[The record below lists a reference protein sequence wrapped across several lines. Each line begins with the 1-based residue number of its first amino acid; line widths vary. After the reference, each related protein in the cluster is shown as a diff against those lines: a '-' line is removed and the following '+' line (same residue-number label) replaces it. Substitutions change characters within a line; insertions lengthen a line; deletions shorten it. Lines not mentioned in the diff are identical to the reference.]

1 MRKNGKKSKVI
12 AVAAAGALVVLLAS
26 TLVRCAATGGGADQ
40 GSEGIA
46 TEQAQ
51 QAEDGEV
58 RQAEEAEG
66 ASTALA
72 ATEATS
78 WVAEDG
84 SGATLQVT
92 ERSLVERTRDGAVSA
107 LAYSTANESE
117 ADGQAIVALT
127 LEDGSTATL
136 VVTLEEGE
144 PAAIASDAFS
154 AAPSY
159 VARAGD
165 DGPFEVTGLDERYL
179 ELVGGDED
187 GLEAAIG
194 SYAAQRSP
202 QASSA
207 SFDGEVF
214 LDLAS
219 GMVSAT
225 FHLDDNASTIVTVQW
240 ADGAFTVL

>member
-1 MRKNGKKSKVI
+1 MRKNGKRGKVI

-26 TLVRCAATGGGADQ
+26 TIARCAAAGPAGAGQGAGGSAP
-40 GSEGIA
+40 
-46 TEQAQ
+46 EQAQ
-51 QAEDGEV
+51 QQAGPAE
-58 RQAEEAEG
+58 AA
-66 ASTALA
+66 ASTLEA
-72 ATEATS
+72 AAGTS

-92 ERSLVERTRDGAVSA
+92 DRSLVESATDGTVSA
-107 LAYSTANESE
+107 LAYSAADEAE
-117 ADGQAIVALT
+117 ADGQAIVTLT
-127 LEDGSTATL
+127 LEDGSAATL
-136 VVTLEEGE
+136 IVTLEDGE
-144 PAAIASDAFS
+144 PAAVASDAFS

-159 VARAGD
+159 VASEGGG
-165 DGPFEVTGLDERYL
+165 GPFEVTGLDERYL

-187 GLEAAIG
+187 ALRAAIG
-194 SYAAQRSP
+194 AYAARRSP

-214 LDLAS
+214 LDLTS

-240 ADGAFTVL
+240 AGGAFTVL

>member
-1 MRKNGKKSKVI
+1 MRKNGKRGKVI

-26 TLVRCAATGGGADQ
+26 TIERCAAAGPAGAGQGAGGSAP
-40 GSEGIA
+40 
-46 TEQAQ
+46 EQAQ
-51 QAEDGEV
+51 QQAGPAE
-58 RQAEEAEG
+58 AA
-66 ASTALA
+66 ASTLEA
-72 ATEATS
+72 AAGTS

-92 ERSLVERTRDGAVSA
+92 DRSLVESATDGTVSA
-107 LAYSTANESE
+107 LAYSAADEAE
-117 ADGQAIVALT
+117 ADGQAIVTLT
-127 LEDGSTATL
+127 LEDGSAATL
-136 VVTLEEGE
+136 IVTLEDGE
-144 PAAIASDAFS
+144 PAAVASDAFS

-159 VARAGD
+159 VASEGGG
-165 DGPFEVTGLDERYL
+165 GPFEVTGLDERYL

-187 GLEAAIG
+187 ALRAAIG
-194 SYAAQRSP
+194 AYAARRSP

-240 ADGAFTVL
+240 AGGAFTVL

>member
-1 MRKNGKKSKVI
+1 MRKNGKRGKVI

-26 TLVRCAATGGGADQ
+26 TIARCAAAGPAGAGQGAGGSAP
-40 GSEGIA
+40 
-46 TEQAQ
+46 EQAQ
-51 QAEDGEV
+51 QQAGPAE
-58 RQAEEAEG
+58 AA
-66 ASTALA
+66 ASTLEA
-72 ATEATS
+72 AAGTS

-92 ERSLVERTRDGAVSA
+92 DRSLVESATDDTVSA
-107 LAYSTANESE
+107 LAYSAADEAE
-117 ADGQAIVALT
+117 ADGQAIVTLT
-127 LEDGSTATL
+127 LEDGSAAIL
-136 VVTLEEGE
+136 IVTLEDGE
-144 PAAIASDAFS
+144 PAAVASDAFS

-159 VARAGD
+159 VASEGGG
-165 DGPFEVTGLDERYL
+165 GPFEVTGLDERYL

-187 GLEAAIG
+187 ALRAAIG
-194 SYAAQRSP
+194 AYAARRSP

-240 ADGAFTVL
+240 AGGAFTVL

>member
-1 MRKNGKKSKVI
+1 MRKNGKRGKVI

-26 TLVRCAATGGGADQ
+26 TIARGAAAGPAGAGQGAGGSAP
-40 GSEGIA
+40 
-46 TEQAQ
+46 EQAQ
-51 QAEDGEV
+51 QQAGPAE
-58 RQAEEAEG
+58 AA
-66 ASTALA
+66 ASTLEA
-72 ATEATS
+72 AAGTS

-92 ERSLVERTRDGAVSA
+92 DRSLVESATDGTVSA
-107 LAYSTANESE
+107 LAYSAADEAE
-117 ADGQAIVALT
+117 ADGQAIVTLT
-127 LEDGSTATL
+127 LEDGSAATL
-136 VVTLEEGE
+136 IVTLEDGE
-144 PAAIASDAFS
+144 PAAVASDAFS

-159 VARAGD
+159 VASEGGG
-165 DGPFEVTGLDERYL
+165 GPFEVTGLDERYL

-187 GLEAAIG
+187 ALRAAIG
-194 SYAAQRSP
+194 AYAARRSP

-240 ADGAFTVL
+240 AGGAFTVL

>member
-1 MRKNGKKSKVI
+1 MRKNRQRGKVI

-26 TLVRCAATGGGADQ
+26 TIARCAAAGPAGAGQDAGGSAP
-40 GSEGIA
+40 
-46 TEQAQ
+46 EQAQ
-51 QAEDGEV
+51 QQAGPAE
-58 RQAEEAEG
+58 AA
-66 ASTALA
+66 ASTLEA
-72 ATEATS
+72 AAGTS

-84 SGATLQVT
+84 SGATLQVAD
-92 ERSLVERTRDGAVSA
+92 RSLVESAADGTVSA
-107 LAYSTANESE
+107 LAYSAADEAE
-117 ADGQAIVALT
+117 ADGQAIVTLT
-127 LEDGSTATL
+127 LEDGSAATL
-136 VVTLEEGE
+136 IVTLEDGE
-144 PAAIASDAFS
+144 PAAVASDAFS

-159 VARAGD
+159 VASEGGG
-165 DGPFEVTGLDERYL
+165 GPFEVTGLDERYL

-187 GLEAAIG
+187 ALRAAIG
-194 SYAAQRSP
+194 AYAARRSP

-240 ADGAFTVL
+240 AGGAFTVL

>member
-1 MRKNGKKSKVI
+1 MRKNGQRGKVI

-26 TLVRCAATGGGADQ
+26 TIARCAAAGPAGAGQGAGGSAP
-40 GSEGIA
+40 
-46 TEQAQ
+46 EQAQ
-51 QAEDGEV
+51 QQAGPAE
-58 RQAEEAEG
+58 AA
-66 ASTALA
+66 ASTLEA
-72 ATEATS
+72 AAGTS

-92 ERSLVERTRDGAVSA
+92 DRSLVESATDGTVSA
-107 LAYSTANESE
+107 LAYSAADEAE
-117 ADGQAIVALT
+117 ADGQAIVTLT
-127 LEDGSTATL
+127 LEDGSAATL
-136 VVTLEEGE
+136 IVTLEDGE
-144 PAAIASDAFS
+144 PAAVASDAFS

-159 VARAGD
+159 VASEGGG
-165 DGPFEVTGLDERYL
+165 GPFEVTGLDERYL

-187 GLEAAIG
+187 ALRAAIG
-194 SYAAQRSP
+194 AYAARRSP

-240 ADGAFTVL
+240 AGGAFTVL

>member
-1 MRKNGKKSKVI
+1 MRKNGKRGKVI

-26 TLVRCAATGGGADQ
+26 TIARCAAAGPAGAGQGAGGSAP
-40 GSEGIA
+40 
-46 TEQAQ
+46 EQAQ
-51 QAEDGEV
+51 QQAGPAE
-58 RQAEEAEG
+58 AA
-66 ASTALA
+66 ASTLEA
-72 ATEATS
+72 AAGTS

-92 ERSLVERTRDGAVSA
+92 DRSLVESTGDGTVSA
-107 LAYSTANESE
+107 LAYSAADEAE
-117 ADGQAIVALT
+117 ADGQAIVTLT
-127 LEDGSTATL
+127 LEDGSAATL
-136 VVTLEEGE
+136 IVTLEDGE
-144 PAAIASDAFS
+144 PAAVASDAFS

-159 VARAGD
+159 VASEGGG
-165 DGPFEVTGLDERYL
+165 GPFEVTGLDERYL

-187 GLEAAIG
+187 ALRAAIG
-194 SYAAQRSP
+194 AYAARRSP

-240 ADGAFTVL
+240 AGGAFTVL

>member
-1 MRKNGKKSKVI
+1 MRKNGKRGKVI

-26 TLVRCAATGGGADQ
+26 TIARCAAAGPAGAGQGAGGSAP
-40 GSEGIA
+40 
-46 TEQAQ
+46 EQAQ
-51 QAEDGEV
+51 QQAGPAE
-58 RQAEEAEG
+58 AA
-66 ASTALA
+66 ASTLEA
-72 ATEATS
+72 AAGTS

-92 ERSLVERTRDGAVSA
+92 DRSLVESATDGTVSA
-107 LAYSTANESE
+107 LAYSAADEAE
-117 ADGQAIVALT
+117 ADGQAIVTLT
-127 LEDGSTATL
+127 LEDGSAATL
-136 VVTLEEGE
+136 IVTLEDGE
-144 PAAIASDAFS
+144 PAAVASDAFS
-154 AAPSY
+154 AAPNY
-159 VARAGD
+159 VASEGGG
-165 DGPFEVTGLDERYL
+165 GPFEVTGLDERYL

-187 GLEAAIG
+187 ALRAAIG
-194 SYAAQRSP
+194 AYAARRSP

-240 ADGAFTVL
+240 AGGAFTVL

>member
-1 MRKNGKKSKVI
+1 MRKNGKRGKVI

-26 TLVRCAATGGGADQ
+26 TIARCAAAGPAGAGQGAGGSAP
-40 GSEGIA
+40 
-46 TEQAQ
+46 EQAQ
-51 QAEDGEV
+51 QQAGPAE
-58 RQAEEAEG
+58 AA
-66 ASTALA
+66 ASTLEA
-72 ATEATS
+72 AAGTS

-92 ERSLVERTRDGAVSA
+92 DRSLVESATDGTVSA
-107 LAYSTANESE
+107 LAYSAADEAE
-117 ADGQAIVALT
+117 ADGQAIVTLT
-127 LEDGSTATL
+127 LEDGSAATL
-136 VVTLEEGE
+136 IVTLEDGE
-144 PAAIASDAFS
+144 PAAVASDAFS

-159 VARAGD
+159 VASEGVG
-165 DGPFEVTGLDERYL
+165 GPFEVTGLDERYL

-187 GLEAAIG
+187 ALRAAIG
-194 SYAAQRSP
+194 AYAARRSP

-219 GMVSAT
+219 GMVAAT

-240 ADGAFTVL
+240 AGGAFTVL

>member
-1 MRKNGKKSKVI
+1 MRKNGKRGKVI

-26 TLVRCAATGGGADQ
+26 TIARCAAAGPAEAGQGAGGSAP
-40 GSEGIA
+40 
-46 TEQAQ
+46 EQAQ
-51 QAEDGEV
+51 QQAGPAE
-58 RQAEEAEG
+58 AA
-66 ASTALA
+66 ASTLEA
-72 ATEATS
+72 AAGTS

-92 ERSLVERTRDGAVSA
+92 DRSLVESATDGTVSA
-107 LAYSTANESE
+107 LAYSAADEAE
-117 ADGQAIVALT
+117 ADGQAIVTLT
-127 LEDGSTATL
+127 LEDGSAATL
-136 VVTLEEGE
+136 IVTLEDGE
-144 PAAIASDAFS
+144 PAAVASDAFS

-159 VARAGD
+159 VASEGGG
-165 DGPFEVTGLDERYL
+165 GPFEVTGLDERYL

-187 GLEAAIG
+187 ALRAAIG
-194 SYAAQRSP
+194 AYAARRSP

-240 ADGAFTVL
+240 AGGAFTVL

>member
-1 MRKNGKKSKVI
+1 MRKNGKRGKVI

-26 TLVRCAATGGGADQ
+26 TIARCAAAGPAGAGQGAGGSAP
-40 GSEGIA
+40 
-46 TEQAQ
+46 EQAQ
-51 QAEDGEV
+51 QQAGPAE
-58 RQAEEAEG
+58 AA
-66 ASTALA
+66 ASTLEA
-72 ATEATS
+72 AAGTS

-92 ERSLVERTRDGAVSA
+92 DRSLVESATDGTVSA
-107 LAYSTANESE
+107 LAYSAADEAE
-117 ADGQAIVALT
+117 ADGQAIVTLT
-127 LEDGSTATL
+127 LEDGSAATL
-136 VVTLEEGE
+136 IVTLEDGE
-144 PAAIASDAFS
+144 PAAVASDAFS

-159 VARAGD
+159 VASEGGG
-165 DGPFEVTGLDERYL
+165 GPFEVTGLVERYL

-187 GLEAAIG
+187 ALRAAIG
-194 SYAAQRSP
+194 AYAARRSP

-240 ADGAFTVL
+240 AGGAFTVL

>member
-1 MRKNGKKSKVI
+1 MRKNGKRGKVI

-26 TLVRCAATGGGADQ
+26 TIARCAAAGPAGAGQGAGGSAP
-40 GSEGIA
+40 
-46 TEQAQ
+46 EQAQ
-51 QAEDGEV
+51 QQAGPAE
-58 RQAEEAEG
+58 AA
-66 ASTALA
+66 ASTLEA
-72 ATEATS
+72 AAGTS

-92 ERSLVERTRDGAVSA
+92 DRSLVESATDGTVSA
-107 LAYSTANESE
+107 LAYSAADEAE
-117 ADGQAIVALT
+117 ADGQAIVTLT
-127 LEDGSTATL
+127 LEDGSAATL
-136 VVTLEEGE
+136 IVTLEDGE
-144 PAAIASDAFS
+144 PAAVASDAFS

-159 VARAGD
+159 VASEGGG
-165 DGPFEVTGLDERYL
+165 GPFEVTGLDERYL

-187 GLEAAIG
+187 ALRAAIG
-194 SYAAQRSP
+194 AYAARRSP

-225 FHLDDNASTIVTVQW
+225 LHLDDNASTIVTVQW
-240 ADGAFTVL
+240 AGGAFTVL

>member
-1 MRKNGKKSKVI
+1 MRKNVKRGKVI

-26 TLVRCAATGGGADQ
+26 TIARCAAAGPAGAGQGAGGSAP
-40 GSEGIA
+40 
-46 TEQAQ
+46 EQAQ
-51 QAEDGEV
+51 QQAGPAE
-58 RQAEEAEG
+58 AA
-66 ASTALA
+66 ASTLEA
-72 ATEATS
+72 AAGTS

-92 ERSLVERTRDGAVSA
+92 DRSLVESATDGTVSA
-107 LAYSTANESE
+107 LAYSAADEAE
-117 ADGQAIVALT
+117 ADGQAIVTLT
-127 LEDGSTATL
+127 LEDGSAATL
-136 VVTLEEGE
+136 IVTLEDGE
-144 PAAIASDAFS
+144 PAAVASDAFS

-159 VARAGD
+159 VASEGGG
-165 DGPFEVTGLDERYL
+165 GPFEVTGLDERYL

-187 GLEAAIG
+187 ALRAAIG
-194 SYAAQRSP
+194 AYAARRSP

-240 ADGAFTVL
+240 AGGAFTVL

>member
-1 MRKNGKKSKVI
+1 MRKNGKRGKVI

-26 TLVRCAATGGGADQ
+26 TIARCAAAGPAGAGQGAGGSAP
-40 GSEGIA
+40 
-46 TEQAQ
+46 EQAQ
-51 QAEDGEV
+51 QQAGPAE
-58 RQAEEAEG
+58 AA
-66 ASTALA
+66 ASTLEA
-72 ATEATS
+72 AAGTS

-92 ERSLVERTRDGAVSA
+92 DRSLVESATDGTVSA
-107 LAYSTANESE
+107 LAYSAADEAE
-117 ADGQAIVALT
+117 ADGQAIVTLT
-127 LEDGSTATL
+127 LEDGSAATL
-136 VVTLEEGE
+136 IVTLEDGE
-144 PAAIASDAFS
+144 PAAVASDAFS
-154 AAPSY
+154 A
-159 VARAGD
+159 VASEGGG
-165 DGPFEVTGLDERYL
+165 GPFEVTGLDERYL

-187 GLEAAIG
+187 ALRAAIG
-194 SYAAQRSP
+194 AYAARRSP

-240 ADGAFTVL
+240 AGGAFTVL

>member
-1 MRKNGKKSKVI
+1 MRKNGKRGKVI

-26 TLVRCAATGGGADQ
+26 TIARCAAAGPAGAGRGAGGSAP
-40 GSEGIA
+40 
-46 TEQAQ
+46 EQAQ
-51 QAEDGEV
+51 QQAGPAE
-58 RQAEEAEG
+58 AA
-66 ASTALA
+66 ASTLEA
-72 ATEATS
+72 AAGTS

-92 ERSLVERTRDGAVSA
+92 DRSLVESATDGTVSA
-107 LAYSTANESE
+107 LAYSAADEAE
-117 ADGQAIVALT
+117 ADGQAIVTLT
-127 LEDGSTATL
+127 LEDGSAATL
-136 VVTLEEGE
+136 IVTLEDGE
-144 PAAIASDAFS
+144 PAAVASDAFS

-159 VARAGD
+159 VASEGGG
-165 DGPFEVTGLDERYL
+165 GPFEVTGLDERYL

-187 GLEAAIG
+187 ALRAAIG
-194 SYAAQRSP
+194 AYAARRSP

-240 ADGAFTVL
+240 AGGAFTVL

>member
-1 MRKNGKKSKVI
+1 MRKNGKRGKVI

-26 TLVRCAATGGGADQ
+26 TIARCAAAGPAGAGQGAGGSAP
-40 GSEGIA
+40 
-46 TEQAQ
+46 EQAQ
-51 QAEDGEV
+51 QQAGPAE
-58 RQAEEAEG
+58 AA
-66 ASTALA
+66 ASTLEA
-72 ATEATS
+72 AAGTS
-78 WVAEDG
+78 WVAGDG

-92 ERSLVERTRDGAVSA
+92 DRSLVESATDGTVSA
-107 LAYSTANESE
+107 LAYSAADEAE
-117 ADGQAIVALT
+117 ADGQAIVTLT
-127 LEDGSTATL
+127 LEDGSAAIL
-136 VVTLEEGE
+136 IVTLEDGE
-144 PAAIASDAFS
+144 PAAVASDAFS

-159 VARAGD
+159 VASEGGG
-165 DGPFEVTGLDERYL
+165 GPFEVTGLDERYL

-187 GLEAAIG
+187 ALRAAIG
-194 SYAAQRSP
+194 AYAARRSP

-240 ADGAFTVL
+240 AGGAFTVL

>member
-1 MRKNGKKSKVI
+1 MRKNGKRGKVI

-26 TLVRCAATGGGADQ
+26 TIARCAAAGPAGAGQGAGGSAP
-40 GSEGIA
+40 
-46 TEQAQ
+46 EQAQ
-51 QAEDGEV
+51 QLAGPAE
-58 RQAEEAEG
+58 AA
-66 ASTALA
+66 ASTLEA
-72 ATEATS
+72 AAGTS

-92 ERSLVERTRDGAVSA
+92 DRSLVESATDGTVSA
-107 LAYSTANESE
+107 LAYSAADEAE
-117 ADGQAIVALT
+117 ADGQAIVTLT
-127 LEDGSTATL
+127 LEDGSAATL
-136 VVTLEEGE
+136 IVTLEDGE
-144 PAAIASDAFS
+144 PAAVASDAFS

-159 VARAGD
+159 VASEGGG
-165 DGPFEVTGLDERYL
+165 GPFEVTGLDERYL

-187 GLEAAIG
+187 ALRAAIG
-194 SYAAQRSP
+194 AYAARRSP

-240 ADGAFTVL
+240 AGGAFTVL

>member
-1 MRKNGKKSKVI
+1 MRKNGKRGKVI

-26 TLVRCAATGGGADQ
+26 TIARCAAAGPAGAGQDAGGSAP
-40 GSEGIA
+40 
-46 TEQAQ
+46 EQAQ
-51 QAEDGEV
+51 QQAGPAE
-58 RQAEEAEG
+58 AA
-66 ASTALA
+66 ASTLEA
-72 ATEATS
+72 AAGTS

-84 SGATLQVT
+84 SGATLQVAD
-92 ERSLVERTRDGAVSA
+92 RSLVESAADGTVSA
-107 LAYSTANESE
+107 LAYSAADEAE
-117 ADGQAIVALT
+117 ADGQAIVTLT
-127 LEDGSTATL
+127 LEDGSAATL
-136 VVTLEEGE
+136 IVTLEDGE
-144 PAAIASDAFS
+144 PAAVASDAFS

-159 VARAGD
+159 VASEGGG
-165 DGPFEVTGLDERYL
+165 GPFEVTGLDERYL

-187 GLEAAIG
+187 ALRAAIG
-194 SYAAQRSP
+194 AYAARRSP

-240 ADGAFTVL
+240 AGGAFTVL

>member
-1 MRKNGKKSKVI
+1 MRKNGKRGKVI

-26 TLVRCAATGGGADQ
+26 TIARCAAAGPAGAGQGAGGSAP
-40 GSEGIA
+40 
-46 TEQAQ
+46 EQAQ
-51 QAEDGEV
+51 QQAGPAE
-58 RQAEEAEG
+58 AA
-66 ASTALA
+66 ASTLEA
-72 ATEATS
+72 AAGTS

-92 ERSLVERTRDGAVSA
+92 DRSLVESATDGTVSA
-107 LAYSTANESE
+107 LAYSAADEAE
-117 ADGQAIVALT
+117 ADGQAIVTLT
-127 LEDGSTATL
+127 LEDGSAATL
-136 VVTLEEGE
+136 IVTLEDGE
-144 PAAIASDAFS
+144 PAAVASDAFS

-159 VARAGD
+159 VASEGGG
-165 DGPFEVTGLDERYL
+165 GPFEVTGLDERYR

-187 GLEAAIG
+187 ALRAAIG
-194 SYAAQRSP
+194 AYAARRSP

-240 ADGAFTVL
+240 AGGAFTVL

>member
-1 MRKNGKKSKVI
+1 MRKNGKRGKVI

-26 TLVRCAATGGGADQ
+26 TIARCAAAGPAGAGQGAGGSAP
-40 GSEGIA
+40 
-46 TEQAQ
+46 EQAQ
-51 QAEDGEV
+51 QQAGPAE
-58 RQAEEAEG
+58 AA
-66 ASTALA
+66 ASTIEA
-72 ATEATS
+72 AAGTS

-92 ERSLVERTRDGAVSA
+92 DRSLVESATDGTVSA
-107 LAYSTANESE
+107 LAYSAADEAE
-117 ADGQAIVALT
+117 ADGQAIVTLT
-127 LEDGSTATL
+127 LEDGSAATL
-136 VVTLEEGE
+136 IVTLEDGE
-144 PAAIASDAFS
+144 PAAVASDAFS

-159 VARAGD
+159 VASEGGG
-165 DGPFEVTGLDERYL
+165 GPFEVTGLDERYL

-187 GLEAAIG
+187 ALRAAIG
-194 SYAAQRSP
+194 AYAARRSP

-240 ADGAFTVL
+240 AGGAFTVL

>member
-1 MRKNGKKSKVI
+1 MRKNGKRGKVI

-26 TLVRCAATGGGADQ
+26 TIARCAAAGPAGAGQGAGGSAP
-40 GSEGIA
+40 
-46 TEQAQ
+46 EQAQ
-51 QAEDGEV
+51 QQAGPAE
-58 RQAEEAEG
+58 AA
-66 ASTALA
+66 ASTLEA
-72 ATEATS
+72 AAGTS

-92 ERSLVERTRDGAVSA
+92 DRSLVESATDGTVSA
-107 LAYSTANESE
+107 LAYSAADEAE
-117 ADGQAIVALT
+117 ADGQAIVTLT
-127 LEDGSTATL
+127 LEDGSAATL
-136 VVTLEEGE
+136 IVTLEDGE
-144 PAAIASDAFS
+144 PAAVASDAFS

-159 VARAGD
+159 VASEGGG
-165 DGPFEVTGLDERYL
+165 GPFEVTGLDERYL

-187 GLEAAIG
+187 ALRAAIG
-194 SYAAQRSP
+194 AYAARRSP

-240 ADGAFTVL
+240 AGGAFTVL

>member
-1 MRKNGKKSKVI
+1 MRKNGKRGKVI

-26 TLVRCAATGGGADQ
+26 TIARCAAAGPAGAGQGAGGSAP
-40 GSEGIA
+40 
-46 TEQAQ
+46 EQAQ
-51 QAEDGEV
+51 QQAGPAE
-58 RQAEEAEG
+58 AA
-66 ASTALA
+66 ASTLEA
-72 ATEATS
+72 AAGTS

-92 ERSLVERTRDGAVSA
+92 DRSLVESAADGTVSA
-107 LAYSTANESE
+107 LAYSAADEAE
-117 ADGQAIVALT
+117 ADGQAIVTLT
-127 LEDGSTATL
+127 LEDGSEATL
-136 VVTLEEGE
+136 IVTLEDGE
-144 PAAIASDAFS
+144 PAAVASDAFS

-159 VARAGD
+159 VASEGGG
-165 DGPFEVTGLDERYL
+165 GPFEVTGLDERYL

-187 GLEAAIG
+187 ALRAAIG
-194 SYAAQRSP
+194 AYAARRSP

-240 ADGAFTVL
+240 AGGAFTVL

>member
-1 MRKNGKKSKVI
+1 MRKNGKRGKVI

-26 TLVRCAATGGGADQ
+26 TIARCAAAGPAGAGQGAGGSAP
-40 GSEGIA
+40 
-46 TEQAQ
+46 EQAQ
-51 QAEDGEV
+51 QQAGPAE
-58 RQAEEAEG
+58 AA
-66 ASTALA
+66 ASTLEA
-72 ATEATS
+72 AASTS

-92 ERSLVERTRDGAVSA
+92 DRSLVESTGDGTVSA
-107 LAYSTANESE
+107 LAYSAADEAE
-117 ADGQAIVALT
+117 ADGQAIVTLT
-127 LEDGSTATL
+127 LEDGSAATL
-136 VVTLEEGE
+136 IVTLEDGE
-144 PAAIASDAFS
+144 PAAVASDAFS

-159 VARAGD
+159 VASEGGG
-165 DGPFEVTGLDERYL
+165 GPFEVTGLGERYL

-187 GLEAAIG
+187 ALRAAIG
-194 SYAAQRSP
+194 AYAARRSP

-240 ADGAFTVL
+240 AGGAFTVL

>member
-1 MRKNGKKSKVI
+1 MRKNGKRGKVI

-26 TLVRCAATGGGADQ
+26 TIARCAAAGPAGAGQGAGGSAP
-40 GSEGIA
+40 
-46 TEQAQ
+46 EQAQ
-51 QAEDGEV
+51 QQAGPAE
-58 RQAEEAEG
+58 AA
-66 ASTALA
+66 ASTLEA
-72 ATEATS
+72 AAGTS

-92 ERSLVERTRDGAVSA
+92 DRSLVESATDGTVSA
-107 LAYSTANESE
+107 LAYSAADEAE
-117 ADGQAIVALT
+117 ADGQAIVTLT
-127 LEDGSTATL
+127 LEDGSAATL
-136 VVTLEEGE
+136 IVTLEDGE
-144 PAAIASDAFS
+144 PAAVASDAFS

-159 VARAGD
+159 VASEGGG
-165 DGPFEVTGLDERYL
+165 GPFEVTGLDERYL

-187 GLEAAIG
+187 ALRAAIG
-194 SYAAQRSP
+194 AYAARRSP

-225 FHLDDNASTIVTVQW
+225 FHLGDNASTIVTVQW
-240 ADGAFTVL
+240 AGGAFTVL

>member
-1 MRKNGKKSKVI
+1 MRKNGKRGKVI

-26 TLVRCAATGGGADQ
+26 TIARCAAAGPAGAGPGAGGSAP
-40 GSEGIA
+40 EL
-46 TEQAQ
+46 AQ
-51 QAEDGEV
+51 Q
-58 RQAEEAEG
+58 QAGPAVAA
-66 ASTALA
+66 ASTLEA
-72 ATEATS
+72 AAGTS

-92 ERSLVERTRDGAVSA
+92 DRSLVESATDGTVSA
-107 LAYSTANESE
+107 LAYSAADEAE
-117 ADGQAIVALT
+117 ADGQAIVTLT
-127 LEDGSTATL
+127 LEDGSAATL
-136 VVTLEEGE
+136 IVTLEDGE
-144 PAAIASDAFS
+144 PAAVASDAFS
-154 AAPSY
+154 AAPSD
-159 VARAGD
+159 VASEGGG
-165 DGPFEVTGLDERYL
+165 GPFEVTGLDERYL

-187 GLEAAIG
+187 ALRAAIG
-194 SYAAQRSP
+194 AYAARRSP

-240 ADGAFTVL
+240 AGGAFTVL

>member
-1 MRKNGKKSKVI
+1 MRKNGKRGKVI

-26 TLVRCAATGGGADQ
+26 TIARCAAAGPAGAGQGAGGSAP
-40 GSEGIA
+40 
-46 TEQAQ
+46 EQAQ
-51 QAEDGEV
+51 QQAGPAE
-58 RQAEEAEG
+58 AA
-66 ASTALA
+66 ASTLEA
-72 ATEATS
+72 AAGTS

-92 ERSLVERTRDGAVSA
+92 DRSLVESATDGTVSA
-107 LAYSTANESE
+107 LAYSAADEAE
-117 ADGQAIVALT
+117 ADGQAIVTLT
-127 LEDGSTATL
+127 LEDGSAATL
-136 VVTLEEGE
+136 IVTLEDGE
-144 PAAIASDAFS
+144 PAAVASDAFS

-159 VARAGD
+159 VASEGGG
-165 DGPFEVTGLDERYL
+165 GPFEVTGLDERYL

-187 GLEAAIG
+187 ALRAAIG
-194 SYAAQRSP
+194 AYAARRSP

-225 FHLDDNASTIVTVQW
+225 FHLDGNASTIVTVQW
-240 ADGAFTVL
+240 AGGAFTVL

>member
-1 MRKNGKKSKVI
+1 MRKNGKRGKVI

-26 TLVRCAATGGGADQ
+26 TIARCAAAGPAGAGQGAGGSAP
-40 GSEGIA
+40 
-46 TEQAQ
+46 EQAQ
-51 QAEDGEV
+51 QQAGPAE
-58 RQAEEAEG
+58 AA
-66 ASTALA
+66 ASTLEA
-72 ATEATS
+72 AAGTS

-84 SGATLQVT
+84 SGATLPVT
-92 ERSLVERTRDGAVSA
+92 DRSLVESATDGTVSA
-107 LAYSTANESE
+107 LAYSAADEAE
-117 ADGQAIVALT
+117 ADGQAIVTLT
-127 LEDGSTATL
+127 LEDGSAATL
-136 VVTLEEGE
+136 IVTLEDGE
-144 PAAIASDAFS
+144 PAAVASDAFS

-159 VARAGD
+159 VASEGGG
-165 DGPFEVTGLDERYL
+165 GPFEVTGLDERYL

-187 GLEAAIG
+187 ALRAAIG
-194 SYAAQRSP
+194 AYAARRSP

-240 ADGAFTVL
+240 AGGAFTVL

>member
-1 MRKNGKKSKVI
+1 MRKNGKRGKVI

-26 TLVRCAATGGGADQ
+26 TIARCAAAGPAGAGQGAGGSAP
-40 GSEGIA
+40 
-46 TEQAQ
+46 EQAQ
-51 QAEDGEV
+51 QQAGPAE
-58 RQAEEAEG
+58 AA
-66 ASTALA
+66 ASTLEA
-72 ATEATS
+72 AAGTS

-84 SGATLQVT
+84 SGATLQVAD
-92 ERSLVERTRDGAVSA
+92 RSLVESAADGTVSA
-107 LAYSTANESE
+107 LAYSAADEAE
-117 ADGQAIVALT
+117 ADGQAIVTLT
-127 LEDGSTATL
+127 LEDGSAATL
-136 VVTLEEGE
+136 IVTLEDGE
-144 PAAIASDAFS
+144 PAAVASDAFS

-159 VARAGD
+159 VASEGEG
-165 DGPFEVTGLDERYL
+165 GPFEVTGLDERYL

-187 GLEAAIG
+187 ALRAAIG
-194 SYAAQRSP
+194 AYAARRSP

>member
-1 MRKNGKKSKVI
+1 MRKNGKRGKVI

-26 TLVRCAATGGGADQ
+26 TIARCAAAGPAGAGQGAGGSAP
-40 GSEGIA
+40 
-46 TEQAQ
+46 EQAQ
-51 QAEDGEV
+51 QQAGPAE
-58 RQAEEAEG
+58 AA
-66 ASTALA
+66 ASTLEA
-72 ATEATS
+72 AAGTS

-92 ERSLVERTRDGAVSA
+92 DRSLVESATDGTVSA
-107 LAYSTANESE
+107 LAYSAADEAE
-117 ADGQAIVALT
+117 ADGQAIVTLT
-127 LEDGSTATL
+127 LEDGSAATL
-136 VVTLEEGE
+136 IVTLEDGE
-144 PAAIASDAFS
+144 PAAVASDAFS

-159 VARAGD
+159 VASEGGG
-165 DGPFEVTGLDERYL
+165 GPFEVTGLDERDL

-187 GLEAAIG
+187 ALRAAIG
-194 SYAAQRSP
+194 AYAARRSP

-240 ADGAFTVL
+240 AGGAFTVL

>member
-1 MRKNGKKSKVI
+1 MRKNGKRGKVI

-26 TLVRCAATGGGADQ
+26 TIARCAAAGPAGAGQGAGGSAP
-40 GSEGIA
+40 
-46 TEQAQ
+46 EQAQ
-51 QAEDGEV
+51 QQAGPAE
-58 RQAEEAEG
+58 AA
-66 ASTALA
+66 ASTLEA
-72 ATEATS
+72 AAGTS

-92 ERSLVERTRDGAVSA
+92 DRSLVESATDGTVSA
-107 LAYSTANESE
+107 LAYSAADEAE
-117 ADGQAIVALT
+117 ADGQAIVTLT
-127 LEDGSTATL
+127 LEDGSAAIL
-136 VVTLEEGE
+136 IVTLEDGE
-144 PAAIASDAFS
+144 PAAVASDAFS

-159 VARAGD
+159 VASEGGG
-165 DGPFEVTGLDERYL
+165 GPFEVTGLDERYL

-187 GLEAAIG
+187 ALRAAIG
-194 SYAAQRSP
+194 AYAARRSP

-240 ADGAFTVL
+240 ADGAFTIL

>member
-1 MRKNGKKSKVI
+1 MRKNGKRGKVI

-26 TLVRCAATGGGADQ
+26 TIARCAAAGPAGAGQDAGGSAP
-40 GSEGIA
+40 
-46 TEQAQ
+46 EQAQ
-51 QAEDGEV
+51 QQAGPAE
-58 RQAEEAEG
+58 AA
-66 ASTALA
+66 ASTLEA
-72 ATEATS
+72 AAGTS

-92 ERSLVERTRDGAVSA
+92 DRSLVESAADGTVSA
-107 LAYSTANESE
+107 LAYSAADEAE
-117 ADGQAIVALT
+117 ADGQAIVTLT
-127 LEDGSTATL
+127 LEDGSAATL
-136 VVTLEEGE
+136 IVTLEDGE
-144 PAAIASDAFS
+144 PAAVASDAFS

-159 VARAGD
+159 VASEGGG
-165 DGPFEVTGLDERYL
+165 GPFEVTGLDERYL

-187 GLEAAIG
+187 ALRAAIG
-194 SYAAQRSP
+194 AYAARRSP

-240 ADGAFTVL
+240 AGGAFTVL

>member
-1 MRKNGKKSKVI
+1 MRKNGKRGKVI

-26 TLVRCAATGGGADQ
+26 TIARCAVAGPAGAGQGAGGSAP
-40 GSEGIA
+40 
-46 TEQAQ
+46 EQAQ
-51 QAEDGEV
+51 QQAGPAE
-58 RQAEEAEG
+58 AA
-66 ASTALA
+66 ASTLEA
-72 ATEATS
+72 AAGTS

-92 ERSLVERTRDGAVSA
+92 DRSLVESATDGTVSA
-107 LAYSTANESE
+107 LAYSAADEAE
-117 ADGQAIVALT
+117 ADGQAIVTLT
-127 LEDGSTATL
+127 LEDGSAATL
-136 VVTLEEGE
+136 IVTLEDGE
-144 PAAIASDAFS
+144 PAAVASDAFS

-159 VARAGD
+159 VASEGGG
-165 DGPFEVTGLDERYL
+165 GPFEVTGLDERYL

-187 GLEAAIG
+187 ALRAAIG
-194 SYAAQRSP
+194 AYAARRSP

-240 ADGAFTVL
+240 AGGAFTVL

>member
-1 MRKNGKKSKVI
+1 MRKNGKRGKVI

-26 TLVRCAATGGGADQ
+26 TIARCAAAGPAGAGQGAGGTAP
-40 GSEGIA
+40 
-46 TEQAQ
+46 EQAQ
-51 QAEDGEV
+51 QQAGPAE
-58 RQAEEAEG
+58 AA
-66 ASTALA
+66 ASTLEA
-72 ATEATS
+72 AAGTS

-92 ERSLVERTRDGAVSA
+92 DRSLVESATDGTVSA
-107 LAYSTANESE
+107 LAYSAADEAE
-117 ADGQAIVALT
+117 ADGQAIVTLT
-127 LEDGSTATL
+127 LEDGSAATL
-136 VVTLEEGE
+136 IVTLEDGE
-144 PAAIASDAFS
+144 PAAVASDAFS

-159 VARAGD
+159 VASEGGG
-165 DGPFEVTGLDERYL
+165 GPFEVTGLDERYL

-187 GLEAAIG
+187 ALRAAIG
-194 SYAAQRSP
+194 AYAARRSP

-240 ADGAFTVL
+240 AGGAFTVL

>member
-1 MRKNGKKSKVI
+1 MRKNGKRGKVI

-26 TLVRCAATGGGADQ
+26 TIARCAAAGPAGAGQGAGGSAP
-40 GSEGIA
+40 
-46 TEQAQ
+46 EQAQ
-51 QAEDGEV
+51 QQAGPAE
-58 RQAEEAEG
+58 AA
-66 ASTALA
+66 ASTLEA
-72 ATEATS
+72 AAGTS

-92 ERSLVERTRDGAVSA
+92 DRSLVESATDGTVNA
-107 LAYSTANESE
+107 LAYSAADEAE
-117 ADGQAIVALT
+117 ADGQAIVTLT
-127 LEDGSTATL
+127 LEDGSAATL
-136 VVTLEEGE
+136 IVTLEDGE
-144 PAAIASDAFS
+144 PAAVASDAFS

-159 VARAGD
+159 VASEGGG
-165 DGPFEVTGLDERYL
+165 GPFEVTGLDERYL

-187 GLEAAIG
+187 ALRAAIG
-194 SYAAQRSP
+194 AYAARRSP

-240 ADGAFTVL
+240 AGGAFTVL

>member
-1 MRKNGKKSKVI
+1 MRKNGKRGKVI

-26 TLVRCAATGGGADQ
+26 TIARCAAAGPAGAGQGAGGSAP
-40 GSEGIA
+40 
-46 TEQAQ
+46 EQAQ
-51 QAEDGEV
+51 QQAGPAE
-58 RQAEEAEG
+58 AA
-66 ASTALA
+66 ASTLEA
-72 ATEATS
+72 AAGTS

-92 ERSLVERTRDGAVSA
+92 DRSLVESATDGTVSA
-107 LAYSTANESE
+107 LAYSAADEAE
-117 ADGQAIVALT
+117 ADGQAIVTLT
-127 LEDGSTATL
+127 LEDGSAAIL
-136 VVTLEEGE
+136 IVTLEDGE
-144 PAAIASDAFS
+144 PAAVASDAFS

-159 VARAGD
+159 VASEGGG
-165 DGPFEVTGLDERYL
+165 GPFEVTGLDERYL

-187 GLEAAIG
+187 ALRAAIG
-194 SYAAQRSP
+194 AYAARRSP

>member
-1 MRKNGKKSKVI
+1 MRKNGKRGKVI

-26 TLVRCAATGGGADQ
+26 TLARCAAAGPAGAGQGAGGSAP
-40 GSEGIA
+40 
-46 TEQAQ
+46 EQAQ
-51 QAEDGEV
+51 QQAGPAE
-58 RQAEEAEG
+58 AA
-66 ASTALA
+66 ASTLEA
-72 ATEATS
+72 AAGTS

-92 ERSLVERTRDGAVSA
+92 DRSRVESATDGTVSA
-107 LAYSTANESE
+107 LAYSAADEAE
-117 ADGQAIVALT
+117 ADGQAIVTLT
-127 LEDGSTATL
+127 LEDGSAATL
-136 VVTLEEGE
+136 IVTLEDGE
-144 PAAIASDAFS
+144 PAAVASDAFS

-159 VARAGD
+159 VASEGGG
-165 DGPFEVTGLDERYL
+165 GPFEVTGLDERYL

-187 GLEAAIG
+187 ALRAAIG
-194 SYAAQRSP
+194 AYAARRSP

-240 ADGAFTVL
+240 AGGAFTVL